1 MEKELLIEVKNMT
14 KFFGPTQALKGVD
27 MRFYRGEIRGL
38 IGENGSGKSTVTS
51 IIAGMQAASG
61 GTMTYKGQSWKPENM
76 VEAQKAGISMVLQ
89 EANTIPDCTVA
100 ENLLAGRFDEFS
112 KFGFVSMK
120 KANAEAE
127 KMLLSFGITNIH
139 AKDSINK
146 LTFED
151 RKLIEI
157 VRCVSDETEVFVVDE
172 TTTALSL
179 EGRQI
184 LYKLIHELKEK
195 GKCVIFIS
203 HDMDEILEQCTDL
216 TVLRDGNIIGH
227 LNREEMDAPDAVQ
240 RIRYMMVGREI
251 GEAYYREDYDT
262 SHSDEIALELKN
274 VSFGPIKDFSLT
286 LHKGEILGFGGLSG
300 CGMHE
305 VGRAAFG
312 LEKLESGSV
321 VRNGKEIKTCLQAI
335 ESGIGYISKNRD
347 KEALI
352 LDGSIQDNI
361 VLPLLPSLEHGT
373 FINPASEKDR
383 ADKEID
389 SFRIKCGTGKQ
400 WVNTLS
406 GGNKQKVSFAKWTAR
421 GSDYGLSYPRR

>member
-184 LYKLIHELKEK
+184 LYKLILY
-195 GKCVIFIS
+195 F
-203 HDMDEILEQCTDL
+203 
-216 TVLRDGNIIGH
+216 
-227 LNREEMDAPDAVQ
+227 P
-240 RIRYMMVGREI
+240 
-251 GEAYYREDYDT
+251 
-262 SHSDEIALELKN
+262 
-274 VSFGPIKDFSLT
+274 
-286 LHKGEILGFGGLSG
+286 
-300 CGMHE
+300 
-305 VGRAAFG
+305 
-312 LEKLESGSV
+312 
-321 VRNGKEIKTCLQAI
+321 
-335 ESGIGYISKNRD
+335 
-347 KEALI
+347 
-352 LDGSIQDNI
+352 
-361 VLPLLPSLEHGT
+361 
-373 FINPASEKDR
+373 
-383 ADKEID
+383 
-389 SFRIKCGTGKQ
+389 
-400 WVNTLS
+400 
-406 GGNKQKVSFAKWTAR
+406 
-421 GSDYGLSYPRR
+421 